1 MIDRLD
7 RHTQTLPG
15 IKEPVKRGRKTIFA
29 KSMTAAERK
38 ARSRK
43 MQAERVTASKSEE
56 WSEQDCIMI
65 LTNKKLTSLQEEAWK
80 RLGDI
85 REYVS

>member
-15 IKEPVKRGRKTIFA
+15 IKEPVKRGRKTIFS

-43 MQAERVTASKSEE
+43 LQIERVSLSEPYE
-56 WSEQDCIMI
+56 WSEQDCLMV
-65 LTNKKLTSLQEEAWK
+65 LANKKLQNLQKMAWE
-80 RLGDI
+80 RLGQL
-85 REYVS
+85 REYA